1 MADSSIEGGHR
12 SPSAGARER
21 APDPV
26 PGPGAGRLPSLRE
39 ALMAFGHLA
48 VLSTFA
54 LAQPLFSLLSD
65 NPEFFAARGS
75 TPGDVIVFALLL
87 VLVPPLLLLGIE
99 VLLGLAGAIVR
110 RGAHLVLVGLLAAVV
125 FEQAL
130 KGPLESSDVVLIGV
144 ALALGAVAA
153 ALYARADPVR
163 SFMSVLTPAP
173 VVFLV
178 IFLFISPVSKI
189 TLADEAAA
197 KSVGNVA
204 RVPVVMIVFDEFPST
219 SLMDARRNIDAQRYP
234 GFAQLAS
241 DGTWF
246 RNAHTIYDSTTRAVP
261 AIMDG
266 NYPEKDT
273 LPTSSEHPNSIFAL
287 LGKTHRMNVSE
298 EATTVC
304 PRDLCTD
311 ARTEEPF
318 LDRLGS
324 MTDDL
329 SLVYAHVVSP
339 PGIEKDLASVSENW
353 GGFGAD
359 AGGGEVSGSAGPA
372 TPSAEEA
379 QTRAN
384 LNGNRRQ
391 RFEDWTDAIQPGRR
405 PALNFKHAL
414 LPHVP
419 WQYLPGGQLYRR
431 QADDPVPNLSRQS
444 FPDEGQVEQLQ
455 MRHLLQLGFADLE
468 IQRLISHLK
477 DTGTYEESLIVVT
490 ADHGVSFK
498 QGQFDRR
505 KADEDNIDEISPV
518 PLFVKAPDQKKGRI
532 DDSIVETTDILPTI
546 ADVLGIELP
555 DEADGRSALGSEVR
569 GRDEVKMLKRDMSGW
584 MRVDGD
590 EFDRRKAEELAKK
603 VRLFGTGADDPD
615 RIFRI
620 GPNQDLI
627 GVSVAGLRP
636 AGESEAT
643 VSLVGAKDLDD
654 VDPDGGFVPT
664 WIVGT
669 VSGGSQNSRDVA
681 VSVNGTIRA
690 VGNSFELATGGDEL
704 ISVMLPPS
712 ALEAGE
718 NEVEVY
724 EVTGRSQLS
733 SVSRR

>member
-1 MADSSIEGGHR
+1 MAE
-12 SPSAGARER
+12 PAGAGEST
-21 APDPV
+21 PDR
-26 PGPGAGRLPSLRE
+26 GPARSGAGRLPTLRE
-39 ALMAFGHLA
+39 SIVAFGHLA

-75 TPGDVIVFALLL
+75 APADVIVFALLL
-87 VLVPPLLLLGIE
+87 VAVPPLVLLGIE
-99 VLLGLAGAIVR
+99 VLIGLVAPAARRFTHLGLIA
-110 RGAHLVLVGLLAAVV
+110 LLAAVV
-125 FEQAL
+125 FVQAL
-130 KGPLESSDVVLIGV
+130 KDALGSSDVLLIVV

-153 ALYARADPVR
+153 VLYARAEPVR

-173 VVFLV
+173 LAFLV
-178 IFLFISPVSKI
+178 LFLFISPVSKI
-189 TLADEAAA
+189 TLADEASA

-204 RVPVVMIVFDEFPST
+204 RVPVVMVVFDEFPST
-219 SLMDARRNIDAQRYP
+219 SLMDARRNIDRERYP
-234 GFAQLAS
+234 GFARLAR

-329 SLVYAHVVSP
+329 SLVYAHVVTP
-339 PGIEKDLASVSENW
+339 PAIERDLPSVSENW
-353 GGFGAD
+353 GNFGAD
-359 AGGGEVSGSAGPA
+359 AGGGEVSGSPGAA

-391 RFEDWTDAIQPGRR
+391 RFEEWTDAIQPGNR

-419 WQYLPGGQLYRR
+419 WQYLPDGQLYRR
-431 QADDPVPNLSRQS
+431 QADDPVSNLSRQS
-444 FPDEGQVEQLQ
+444 YPDAGQVDQLQ

-468 IQRLISHLK
+468 IQRLISHLEQTDAYDK
-477 DTGTYEESLIVVT
+477 SLIVVT

-505 KADEDNIDEISPV
+505 KATEENFDEVSPV
-518 PLFVKAPDQKKGRI
+518 PLFVKEPGQEKGRV

-555 DEADGRSALGSEVR
+555 DKTDGSSAFSAEVR
-569 GRDEVKMLKRDMSGW
+569 GREEVKMLKRDLSGW
-584 MRVDGD
+584 IRLDGD
-590 EFDRRKAEELAKK
+590 EFERRKREELAKK
-603 VRLFGTGADDPD
+603 VRLFGTGADGPD

-620 GPNQDLI
+620 GPNQGLL
-627 GVSVAGLRP
+627 GTSVAGLGT
-636 AGESEAT
+636 AGDSQARI
-643 VSLVGAKDLDD
+643 SLIGAEDLND
-654 VDPDGGFVPT
+654 VDPDGGYVPI
-664 WIVGT
+664 WIVGK
-669 VSGGSQNSRDVA
+669 VSGGSGDDRNVA

-690 VGNSFELATGGDEL
+690 VGNSFRLATGGDEL
-704 ISVMLPPS
+704 VSVMLPPS
-712 ALEAGE
+712 ALEEGE
-718 NEVEVY
+718 NEVNVY
-724 EVTGRSQLS
+724 EVTGGSKLRKMDGS
-733 SVSRR
+733 

>member
-1 MADSSIEGGHR
+1 
-12 SPSAGARER
+12 
-21 APDPV
+21 
-26 PGPGAGRLPSLRE
+26 LRE
-39 ALMAFGHLA
+39 ALVAFGHLA

-75 TPGDVIVFALLL
+75 APGDIIVFALLL
-87 VLVPPLLLLGIE
+87 VLIPPLLALGVE
-99 VLLGLAGAIVR
+99 VLIGLAGGSVR
-110 RGAHLVLVGLLAAVV
+110 RGAHLVMVALLAGVV
-125 FEQAL
+125 FVQAL
-130 KGPLESSDVVLIGV
+130 KDALGASDVALIVV
-144 ALALGAVAA
+144 ALALGAIAA
-153 ALYARADPVR
+153 ALYARAEPVR
-163 SFMSVLTPAP
+163 LFMSVLTPAP

-178 IFLFISPVSKI
+178 LFLFISPVSKI
-189 TLADEAAA
+189 TLADEAVA

-219 SLMDARRNIDAQRYP
+219 SLMDARRRIDAKRYP

-246 RNAHTIYDSTTRAVP
+246 RNAHSIYDSTTRAVP

-298 EATTVC
+298 EATNVC

-329 SLVYAHVVSP
+329 SMVYAHVAAP
-339 PGIEKDLASVSENW
+339 AGIERDLPSVSENW
-353 GGFGAD
+353 GNFGGD
-359 AGGGEVSGSAGPA
+359 AGGGEAAGSAG
-372 TPSAEEA
+372 SAIASEDEV

-384 LNGNRRQ
+384 LNGNRRA
-391 RFEDWTDAIQPGRR
+391 RFEEWTDAIRPSRR
-405 PALNFKHAL
+405 PTLSFKHAL

-419 WQYLPGGQLYRR
+419 WQYLPDGRLYRR
-431 QADDPVPNLSRQS
+431 QANDPVPNLSRQS
-444 FPDEGQVEQLQ
+444 YPDQGQTEQLQ

-477 DTGTYEESLIVVT
+477 DTGTYDESLIVVT
-490 ADHGVSFK
+490 ADHGVSFE
-498 QGQFDRR
+498 QDQFDRR
-505 KADEDNIDEISPV
+505 KANEDNIDEIAPV
-518 PLFVKAPDQKKGRI
+518 PLFVKAPDQEKGRI

-555 DEADGRSALGSEVR
+555 DVTDGRSAFSSEVR
-569 GRDEVKMLKRDMSGW
+569 GRDEVNMLKRDLSGW
-584 MRVDGD
+584 IRVDGE
-590 EFDRRKAEELAKK
+590 EFDRRKAKQLAKK
-603 VRLFGTGADDPD
+603 IRLFGTGADAPD

-627 GVSVAGLRP
+627 GTSVAGL
-636 AGESEAT
+636 GTTGQSEAK
-643 VSLVGAKDLDD
+643 VGLIGAEDLED
-654 VDPDGGFVPT
+654 VDLEGDYLPI

-669 VSGGSQNSRDVA
+669 VSGGSGDRREVA

-712 ALEAGE
+712 ALEPGR
-718 NEVEVY
+718 NEVEIY
-724 EVTGRSQLS
+724 EVTGGSALRSM
-733 SVSRR
+733 SR

>member
-1 MADSSIEGGHR
+1 MAET
-12 SPSAGARER
+12 AGAAER
-21 APDPV
+21 APDS
-26 PGPGAGRLPSLRE
+26 GPARSGSGRLPTLRE
-39 ALMAFGHLA
+39 AIVAFGHLA

-87 VLVPPLLLLGIE
+87 VLVPPL
-99 VLLGLAGAIVR
+99 VLLGVEVLIGLTVPAAR
-110 RGAHLVLVGLLAAVV
+110 RGTHLLLMALLAAVV
-125 FEQAL
+125 FVQAL
-130 KGPLESSDVVLIGV
+130 KDALGSSDVLLIVV

-153 ALYARADPVR
+153 TLYARAEPVR

-173 VVFLV
+173 LVFLV
-178 IFLFISPVSKI
+178 LFLFISPVSKI
-189 TLADEAAA
+189 TLADEASA

-219 SLMDARRNIDAQRYP
+219 SLMDARRNIDAERYP

-246 RNAHTIYDSTTRAVP
+246 RNTHTIYDSTTRAVP

-318 LDRLGS
+318 LERLGS

-329 SLVYAHVVSP
+329 TLVYAHVVTP
-339 PGIEKDLASVSENW
+339 PAIERDLPSVSENW
-353 GGFGAD
+353 GNFGAD
-359 AGGGEVSGSAGPA
+359 AGGGEVSGSAASA

-391 RFEDWTDAIQPGRR
+391 RFEAWTDAIVPGRR

-419 WQYLPGGQLYRR
+419 WQYLPDGQLYRR
-431 QADDPVPNLSRQS
+431 QADDPVSDLSRQS
-444 FPDEGQVEQLQ
+444 YPDEGQVEQLQ

-468 IQRLISHLK
+468 IQRLIKHMK
-477 DTGTYEESLIVVT
+477 DTGTYDESLIVVT
-490 ADHGVSFK
+490 ADHGVSFE

-505 KADEDNIDEISPV
+505 KANEENIDEISPV
-518 PLFVKAPDQKKGRI
+518 PLFVKEPGQEKGRI

-555 DEADGRSALGSEVR
+555 DETDGRSAFSAEVR
-569 GRDEVKMLKRDMSGW
+569 GRDEVKMLKRDLSGW
-584 MRVDGD
+584 IRVDGD
-590 EFDRRKAEELAKK
+590 EFDRRKAQELAEK
-603 VRLFGTGADDPD
+603 VRLFGTGADGPD

-620 GPNQDLI
+620 GPNQDLL
-627 GVSVAGLRP
+627 GTSVAGLGT
-636 AGESEAT
+636 AGRSQAR
-643 VSLVGAKDLDD
+643 VSLVGAGDLDD
-654 VDPDGGFVPT
+654 VVPEGGYVPI
-664 WIVGT
+664 WIVGK
-669 VSGGSQNSRDVA
+669 VSGGSGERRDVA

-690 VGNSFELATGGDEL
+690 VGNSFKLATGGGEL
-704 ISVMLPPS
+704 ISVMVPPS
-712 ALEAGE
+712 ALEAGR

-724 EVTGRSQLS
+724 EVTGG
-733 SVSRR
+733 SRLRGMGGN

>member
-1 MADSSIEGGHR
+1 MAETGS
-12 SPSAGARER
+12 
-21 APDPV
+21 
-26 PGPGAGRLPSLRE
+26 GRLPTPRE
-39 ALMAFGHLA
+39 ALIAFGHLA

-75 TPGDVIVFALLL
+75 SPGDIIVFALLL
-87 VLVPPLLLLGIE
+87 VLVPPLVLVGIE
-99 VLLGLAGAIVR
+99 VLIGLAGPTVR
-110 RGAHLVLVGLLAAVV
+110 RVAHLVLLALLAAVV
-125 FEQAL
+125 FVQAL
-130 KGPLESSDVVLIGV
+130 KDALGSSDVLLILV
-144 ALALGAVAA
+144 ALALGAIAA
-153 ALYARADPVR
+153 ALYARAEPVR

-173 VVFLV
+173 LVFLV

-219 SLMDARRNIDAQRYP
+219 SLMDARRNIDAERYP
-234 GFAQLAS
+234 GFAQLAK

-246 RNAHTIYDSTTRAVP
+246 RNAHSIYDSTTRAVP

-304 PRDLCTD
+304 PRDICTD
-311 ARTEEPF
+311 SRSEEPF

-329 SLVYAHVVSP
+329 SLVYAHVVAP
-339 PGIEKDLASVSENW
+339 PGIERDLASVSENW
-353 GGFGAD
+353 GNFGAG
-359 AGGGEVSGSAGPA
+359 AGDGDSASASAGSG
-372 TPSAEEA
+372 TSSAEEA

-391 RFEDWTDAIQPGRR
+391 RFEQWTDAIQPGRR

-419 WQYLPGGQLYRR
+419 WQYLPDGRLYRR
-431 QADDPVPNLSRQS
+431 QADDPVSNLSRQS
-444 FPDEGQVEQLQ
+444 YPDEGQVEQLQ

-468 IQRLISHLK
+468 VRRLIAHLK
-477 DTGTYEESLIVVT
+477 DNGTYDESLIVIT

-505 KADEDNIDEISPV
+505 NVNEENIDEISPV
-518 PLFVKAPDQKKGRI
+518 PLFVKEPGQKMGRT

-555 DEADGRSALGSEVR
+555 DEADGRSAFGSEVR
-569 GRDEVKMLKRDMSGW
+569 GRDEVKMLRRDLSEW
-584 MRVDGD
+584 IRVDGD
-590 EFDRRKAEELAKK
+590 EFDRSKAEELAKK
-603 VRLFGTGADDPD
+603 VRLFGTGTDDPD

-620 GPNQDLI
+620 GPNQDLL
-627 GVSVAGLRP
+627 GTSVAGLGT
-636 AGESEAT
+636 AGDSEAR
-643 VSLVGAKDLDD
+643 VSLIGAADLDD
-654 VDPDGGFVPT
+654 VDTEGEYVPI
-664 WIVGT
+664 WVVGK
-669 VSGGSQNSRDVA
+669 VSGGSGDRRDVA

-690 VGNSFELATGGDEL
+690 VGNSFVLATGGDEL

-712 ALEAGE
+712 ALENGR
-718 NEVEVY
+718 NEVEVF
-724 EVTGRSQLS
+724 EVAGGSRLRSMGGS
-733 SVSRR
+733 